1 MESMRPRVYSV
12 RGPEIPKKYG
22 GNAFSPPPSKCEIP
36 EKKGISS
43 LFQNLQGDDLL
54 ILGLMILLL
63 NEGGEDN
70 YIMLIILAA
79 LLFN

>member
-1 MESMRPRVYSV
+1 MESMKPRVYSV
-12 RGPEIPKKYG
+12 RGPDIPKTYG
-22 GNAFSPPPSKCEIP
+22 GSAFRQAPARSAEP

-43 LFQNLQGDDLL
+43 LFQSLKGDDILL
-54 ILGLMILLL
+54 IGLIVLLL

>member
-22 GNAFSPPPSKCEIP
+22 ENAFSPPLPKCESP
-36 EKKGISS
+36 EKKGFSS